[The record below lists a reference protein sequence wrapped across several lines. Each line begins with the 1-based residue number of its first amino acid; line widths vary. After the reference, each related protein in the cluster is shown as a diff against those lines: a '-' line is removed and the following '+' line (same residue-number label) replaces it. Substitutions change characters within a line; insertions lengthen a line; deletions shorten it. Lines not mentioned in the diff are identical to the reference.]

1 MATIDDPNY
10 RRMLIVE
17 HEALKWIDDKDN
29 WKKWSREMRFHWW
42 KAHFL
47 VRLWS
52 VNTMAASKI
61 KVGPLSGSESYVY
74 RIGNRIS
81 EAKYHNAASAWA
93 DARRPQRVNTNGRLE
108 PDTDDTDED

>member
-47 VRLWS
+47 V
-52 VNTMAASKI
+52 
-61 KVGPLSGSESYVY
+61 
-74 RIGNRIS
+74 
-81 EAKYHNAASAWA
+81 SAYYGA
-93 DARRPQRVNTNGRLE
+93 
-108 PDTDDTDED
+108 